1 MSLQVVKT
9 MNKQQLALVL
19 QAFFDDS
26 ISETSAWLAYCNFKN
41 LLNDGDRNTIQYFL
55 TVVEMDRKSRLK
67 LRNTMSERG
76 NELTPNQLDQYI
88 FLLLLALNEYI
99 EQII

>member
-1 MSLQVVKT
+1 
-9 MNKQQLALVL
+9 MNKEQLTLVL

-26 ISETSAWLAYCNFKN
+26 ISRTSAWLAYCNFKN
-41 LLNDGDRNTIQYFL
+41 LLNDGDKDTIEYFL
-55 TVVEMDRKSRLK
+55 RVVEMNRISRLK
-67 LRNTMSERG
+67 LRNSMAEQG

>member
-1 MSLQVVKT
+1 
-9 MNKQQLALVL
+9 MNKEQLTFVL

-26 ISETSAWLAYCNFKN
+26 IKGASAWLAYCNFKE
-41 LLNDGDRNTIQYFL
+41 LLNDNDRDTIQYFL
-55 TVVEMDRKSRLK
+55 RVVEMDRRSRLK
-67 LRNTMSERG
+67 LRTTMAEHG